1 MKATGIVR
9 RLDDLGRLVI
19 PKEMRRQY
27 QLREGDSIE
36 FFTEDDRIII
46 EKHNVF
52 SRYMEEIELMC
63 DILKKT
69 YGHTVLFLHA
79 EWLHK
84 HQVKVSESFI
94 RHAGGHRTVRFSDEK
109 IYAGSDMCEKG
120 AIFPVTVFGD
130 WYGAFVIVEGT
141 KPLVSEEIRTAEAF
155 AALLSRQQ
163 EH

>member
-94 RHAGGHRTVRFSDEK
+94 RHAGVHRTVRFSDEK

-130 WYGAFVIVEGT
+130 WYGAFVIVEGA

>member
-9 RLDDLGRLVI
+9 RLDDLGRPVI

-84 HQVKVSESFI
+84 HQVKVSELFM
-94 RHAGGHRTVRFSDEK
+94 RHAGVHRTVRFSDEK
-109 IYAGSDMCEKG
+109 IYADSDLREKG

-130 WYGAFVIVEGT
+130 WYGAIVIVEGT

>member
-94 RHAGGHRTVRFSDEK
+94 RHAGVHRTVRFSDEK

-120 AIFPVTVFGD
+120 AIFPVTVFGA
-130 WYGAFVIVEGT
+130 WYGAFVIVEGM

>member
-94 RHAGGHRTVRFSDEK
+94 RHAGVHRTVRFSDEK
-109 IYAGSDMCEKG
+109 IYAGSDMREKG

-130 WYGAFVIVEGT
+130 WYGAFVIVEGA
-141 KPLVSEEIRTAEAF
+141 KPLVSEEIRTVEAF

>member
-94 RHAGGHRTVRFSDEK
+94 RHAGVHRTVRFSDEK
-109 IYAGSDMCEKG
+109 IYAGSDMGEKG

>member
-1 MKATGIVR
+1 
-9 RLDDLGRLVI
+9 
-19 PKEMRRQY
+19 
-27 QLREGDSIE
+27 
-36 FFTEDDRIII
+36 
-46 EKHNVF
+46 
-52 SRYMEEIELMC
+52 MC

-94 RHAGGHRTVRFSDEK
+94 RHAGVHRTVRFSDEK
-109 IYAGSDMCEKG
+109 IYAGSDMREKG

>member
-27 QLREGDSIE
+27 LLREGDSIE

-94 RHAGGHRTVRFSDEK
+94 RHAGVHRIVRFSDEK
-109 IYAGSDMCEKG
+109 IYADSDMRDKG
-120 AIFPVTVFGD
+120 AIFPVTVYGD
-130 WYGAFVIVEGT
+130 WYGAFVIMEGN
-141 KPLVSEEIRTAEAF
+141 KALVSEEVRTAEAF
-155 AALLSRQQ
+155 ATLLSRQQ

>member
-1 MKATGIVR
+1 MIWEGWSF
-9 RLDDLGRLVI
+9 
-19 PKEMRRQY
+19 PKRCA
-27 QLREGDSIE
+27 

-94 RHAGGHRTVRFSDEK
+94 RHAGVHRIVRFSDEK
-109 IYAGSDMCEKG
+109 IYADSDMRDKG
-120 AIFPVTVFGD
+120 AIFPVTVYGD
-130 WYGAFVIVEGT
+130 WYGAFVIVEGN
-141 KPLVSEEIRTAEAF
+141 KALVSEEVRTAEAF
-155 AALLSRQQ
+155 ATLLSRQQ

>member
-94 RHAGGHRTVRFSDEK
+94 RHAGVHRTVRFSDEK
-109 IYAGSDMCEKG
+109 IYAGSDMREKG

-130 WYGAFVIVEGT
+130 W
-141 KPLVSEEIRTAEAF
+141 
-155 AALLSRQQ
+155 
-163 EH
+163 

>member
-36 FFTEDDRIII
+36 FFTEDGRIII

-94 RHAGGHRTVRFSDEK
+94 RHAGVHRTVRFSDEK

>member
-19 PKEMRRQY
+19 PKEMRRQS

-94 RHAGGHRTVRFSDEK
+94 RHAGVHRIVRFSDEK
-109 IYAGSDMCEKG
+109 IYADSDMRDKG
-120 AIFPVTVFGD
+120 AIFPVTVYGD
-130 WYGAFVIVEGT
+130 WYGAFVIMEGN
-141 KPLVSEEIRTAEAF
+141 KALVSEEVRTAEAF
-155 AALLSRQQ
+155 ATLLSRQQ

>member
-1 MKATGIVR
+1 MSALSRCCPPYG
-9 RLDDLGRLVI
+9 
-19 PKEMRRQY
+19 Y
-27 QLREGDSIE
+27 
-36 FFTEDDRIII
+36 
-46 EKHNVF
+46 HF
-52 SRYMEEIELMC
+52 S
-63 DILKKT
+63 
-69 YGHTVLFLHA
+69 HTVLFLHA

-94 RHAGGHRTVRFSDEK
+94 RHAGVHRTVRFSDEK
-109 IYAGSDMCEKG
+109 IYAGSDMREKG

-130 WYGAFVIVEGT
+130 WYGAFVIVEGA

>member
-36 FFTEDDRIII
+36 FFTEEDRIII

-94 RHAGGHRTVRFSDEK
+94 RHAGVHRTVRLVMKRSMRAAICARRAPFFRSR
-109 IYAGSDMCEKG
+109 YLATGTGRLSSSKG
-120 AIFPVTVFGD
+120 
-130 WYGAFVIVEGT
+130 
-141 KPLVSEEIRTAEAF
+141 R
-155 AALLSRQQ
+155 SRW
-163 EH
+163 